1 MPISTSAD
9 NYNTSDYTQM
19 TSFPSSSQIYDEWT
33 NKPFGGIP
41 ENYTYILANN
51 ALAQKLHVGD
61 NITTMINFPTPKYW
75 NTSSVYVNLTVAGFA
90 ELTDTGYSLL
100 TNNNGGIIYYGGSR
114 FCPSTNLRR
123 SPPAVTG
130 AT

>member
-9 NYNTSDYTQM
+9 NYTTSDYTQM
-19 TSFPSSSQIYDEWT
+19 SSFPSAAQIYDEWT

-41 ENYTYILANN
+41 ENYTYILASS

-75 NTSSVYVNLTVAGFA
+75 HTSSVYVTFSVNVDRQNLISPWNVETSISNVNKISDNIQNQILANYLA
-90 ELTDTGYSLL
+90 DTYV
-100 TNNNGGIIYYGGSR
+100 NNM
-114 FCPSTNLRR
+114 
-123 SPPAVTG
+123 
-130 AT
+130 

>member
-9 NYNTSDYTQM
+9 NYTTSDYTQM
-19 TSFPSSSQIYDEWT
+19 ASFPSSSQIYDEWT

-41 ENYTYILANN
+41 ENYTYILASN

-100 TNNNGGIIYYGGSR
+100 TNNNGGIIYYGGSG
-114 FCPSTNLRR
+114 FA
-123 SPPAVTG
+123 PPPIYG
-130 AT
+130 APPPVIEAT